1 MMGLLNSP
9 IVLVHGLFGH
19 LADPNI
25 LAAFGNADVHA
36 PDLLGHGQYQHCDPG
51 NLTLKDQA
59 QHVAAYIRRLTG
71 KKVHLVGHS
80 VGGAVSALV
89 CSL

>member
-1 MMGLLNSP
+1 MGLLNSP

-36 PDLLGHGQYQHCDPG
+36 PDLRGYGQ
-51 NLTLKDQA
+51 
-59 QHVAAYIRRLTG
+59 
-71 KKVHLVGHS
+71 
-80 VGGAVSALV
+80 
-89 CSL
+89 